1 MTVMSIPAVDIT
13 AESERLIEGLETF
26 LADPIGYGAY
36 DPSDPITLEEF
47 CHTRHHR
54 GVYAAPL
61 AF

>member
-1 MTVMSIPAVDIT
+1 MTVLSVPAADIT
-13 AESERLIEGLETF
+13 TEPERLFDELEAF

-36 DPSDPITLEEF
+36 DPSDPITLDEF
-47 CHTRHHR
+47 CHARHHR